1 MMNCLQTPCL
11 YLLGLVWIVASACT
25 DPDPNNRLTKE
36 EKEQGWTLLFD
47 GTSAAGWHLYNKKNT
62 TAGWIARDGALA
74 VDTVNKTEVNDLV
87 SDKSYTNFDL
97 QFEWKLSKNG
107 NSGVFINV
115 LEHPDLTT
123 AWASGPEYQ
132 LLDPLHADNANPV
145 KKAGA
150 LFALDAPENPAAAK
164 PAGEW
169 NRSRIKQVNGKVE
182 FYLNGVLT
190 VQEDFTVPAWQDSVK
205 RTHFKNFPEFGK
217 HTSGHIAL
225 QDWASGVAFRNIKIK
240 EL

>member
-1 MMNCLQTPCL
+1 MNQPRPHALFL
-11 YLLGLVWIVASACT
+11 YFTILILAASCADT
-25 DPDPNNRLTKE
+25 DQNNRLTTKE
-36 EKEQGWTLLFD
+36 REQGWTLLFD
-47 GTSAAGWHLYNKKNT
+47 GRSADGWHLYNKKNT
-62 TAGWIARDGALA
+62 TAGWIARDGTLA

-87 SDKSYTNFDL
+87 SDKVFKNFEL

-115 LEHPDLTT
+115 LERPDLTT

-132 LLDPLHADNANPV
+132 LLDPAHADNANPV
-145 KKAGA
+145 KRAGT
-150 LFALDAPENPAAAK
+150 LFALDAQKNPAVAK

-169 NRSRIKQVNGKVE
+169 NQSRIKQTEGKIE
-182 FYLNGVLT
+182 FYLNGILT
-190 VQEDFTVPAWQDSVK
+190 VQQDLTAPAWQDSVG

>member
-1 MMNCLQTPCL
+1 MKQLPTFL
-11 YLLGLVWIVASACT
+11 FFLLTLATSCT
-25 DPDPNNRLTKE
+25 DPGQHNRLTKE

-47 GTSAAGWHLYNKKNT
+47 GRSANGWHLYNKT
-62 TAGWIARDGALA
+62 GRTSGWIVKDGALA

-87 SDKSYTNFDL
+87 SDREFENFEL
-97 QFEWKLSKNG
+97 QFEWKLAKNG

-115 LEHPDLTT
+115 LERPDLTT

-132 LLDPLHADNANPV
+132 LLDPAHADNANPV

-150 LFALDAPENPAAAK
+150 LFALDAQENPVMAK
-164 PAGEW
+164 PGGEW
-169 NRSRIKQVNGKVE
+169 NRSRIKQVNGKVD

-190 VQEDFTVPAWQDSVK
+190 VREDFMAPAWQDSVA
-205 RTHFKNFPEFGK
+205 RTHFKRFPEFGRR
-217 HTSGHIAL
+217 TSGHIAL
-225 QDWASGVAFRNIKIK
+225 QDWASGVAFRNIKIR

>member
-1 MMNCLQTPCL
+1 MMNRPRTLCFFLFFSVL
-11 YLLGLVWIVASACT
+11 ILMVSCT
-25 DPDPNNRLTKE
+25 GNDENNRLTTE

-47 GTSAAGWHLYNKKNT
+47 GGSTAGWHLYNKKNT
-62 TAGWIARDGALA
+62 TAGWIARNGVLE

-87 SDKSYTNFDL
+87 SDKSYTDFDL
-97 QFEWKLSKNG
+97 QFEWKLAKNG

-115 LEHPDLTT
+115 MERPDITT
-123 AWASGPEYQ
+123 AWATGPEYQ
-132 LLDPLHADNANPV
+132 LLDPAHADNAHPV

-150 LFALDAPENPAAAK
+150 LFALDAQKNPVQAK

-169 NRSRIKQVNGKVE
+169 NQSRIKQVNGKVE

-190 VQEDFTVPAWQDSVK
+190 VQEDFTVPAWQDSVSH
-205 RTHFKNFPEFGK
+205 THFKNFPEFGK
-217 HTSGHIAL
+217 RTSGHIAL
-225 QDWASGVAFRNIKIK
+225 QDWASGVAFRNIKIR

>member
-1 MMNCLQTPCL
+1 MNKRP
-11 YLLGLVWIVASACT
+11 VAFIILFLIAASCGEANK
-25 DPDPNNRLTKE
+25 NNSLTKE

-47 GTSAAGWHLYNKKNT
+47 GESAKGWHLYNKKNT
-62 TAGWIARDGALA
+62 TAGWIVREGALA

-87 SDKSYTNFDL
+87 SDREFKNFEL

-115 LEHPDLTT
+115 LERPDLTT

-132 LLDPLHADNANPV
+132 LLDPAHVDNANPV
-145 KKAGA
+145 KRAGT
-150 LFALDAPENPAAAK
+150 LFAIDSQKNKVAAR
-164 PAGEW
+164 PSGEW
-169 NRSRIKQVNGKVE
+169 NYSRIKQVDGKVE

-190 VQEDFTVPAWQDSVK
+190 VQEDLGAAAWQDSVA
-205 RTHFKNFPEFGK
+205 RTHFKRFPEFGK
-217 HTSGHIAL
+217 RTSGHIAL

>member
-1 MMNCLQTPCL
+1 MNQSPIHRLLL
-11 YLLGLVWIVASACT
+11 YCSILILAASCADT
-25 DPDPNNRLTKE
+25 NQPNRLTKV

-47 GTSAAGWHLYNKKNT
+47 GASVAGWHLYNKKNT

-87 SDKSYTNFDL
+87 SDKSYTNFEL

-115 LEHPDLTT
+115 LERPDITT

-132 LLDPLHADNANPV
+132 LLDPLHADNANPF
-145 KKAGA
+145 KKAGG
-150 LFALDAPENPAAAK
+150 LFALDSQKNAVTAL
-164 PAGEW
+164 PAGSW
-169 NRSRIKQVNGKVE
+169 NQSRIRQVNGKVE

-190 VQEDFTVPAWQDSVK
+190 VQEDLNAPAWQNKVTQS
-205 RTHFKNFPEFGK
+205 HFNKFPEFGK
-217 HTSGHIAL
+217 RTSGHIAL